1 MEGSLV
7 LVVRGDD
14 IFSSLLRDAECEVV
28 NLELIRTV
36 PVDDLSRL
44 NALLE
49 RIDDFDGLF
58 FTSSAAADVFV
69 ERSVSTGQFFGG
81 KVYAVGETAKTIL
94 EKAGLAV
101 VHAANANTAEDLIAS
116 FDSTEFVGK
125 RLLFVRGNKSMRT
138 IPDLLSAKAK
148 VDEVVVY
155 ETKEIQPDGNIIR
168 EITERSMKGE
178 IDRICF
184 FSPSGVNAFRK
195 LFPSAC
201 SWTNRIAAIGETT
214 ASAARESNFTV
225 DFVSRRPAAE
235 FFATSLI
242 EFIKTH

>member
-1 MEGSLV
+1 MV
-7 LVVRGDD
+7 VVRH
-14 IFSSLLRDAECEVV
+14 RY
-28 NLELIRTV
+28 
-36 PVDDLSRL
+36 LSRVL
-44 NALLE
+44 
-49 RIDDFDGLF
+49 
-58 FTSSAAADVFV
+58 
-69 ERSVSTGQFFGG
+69 
-81 KVYAVGETAKTIL
+81 
-94 EKAGLAV
+94 GLAV

-138 IPDLLSAKAK
+138 IPDRLSAKAR
-148 VDEVVVY
+148 VDEVIVY
-155 ETKEIQPDGNIIR
+155 ETNEIEPDGNIIL
-168 EITERSMKGE
+168 EITKRSMKGE

-184 FSPSGVNAFRK
+184 FSPSGVNAFRNM
-195 LFPSAC
+195 FPSAF

-214 ASAARESNFTV
+214 ARAARELNFTV

>member
-1 MEGSLV
+1 MKRLLV

-14 IFSSLLRDAECEVV
+14 IFSSLLRDAGCEVV

-36 PVDDLSRL
+36 PVEDLSRL

-81 KVYAVGETAKTIL
+81 KVYTVGEAAKTIL
-94 EKAGLAV
+94 ENAGFAV
-101 VHAANANTAEDLIAS
+101 VSAANANTAEDLIAS

-138 IPDLLSAKAK
+138 IPDRLSAKAK

-155 ETKEIQPDGNIIR
+155 ETKEIERDRSIIR

-184 FSPSGVNAFRK
+184 FSPSGVNAFQK
-195 LFPSAC
+195 LFPSAF

-214 ASAARESNFTV
+214 ARAARESNFTV
-225 DFVSRRPAAE
+225 DFVSRQPAAE